1 MPLLFW
7 FDYFLIS
14 RPDICQNKAPKNI
27 LKSTDLYSLRQF
39 LSQRKSEGIEIRKFH
54 KIPFLAT
61 QQWLWRRPLQPL
73 WIAQWTILNFKWPHS
88 LSSSL
93 SKWLLYRY
101 SLHQMNIFLMARLQC
116 LRPGQYFFITKG
128 QEISE
133 GNWCLQFSQK
143 TTKILFHIS
152 ALTSKKWLNQTNK
165 GPLLCWM

>member
-1 MPLLFW
+1 MKQGQIRAVAKIKPG
-7 FDYFLIS
+7 DEINVNYS
-14 RPDICQNKAPKNI
+14 SSMSMKN
-27 LKSTDLYSLRQF
+27 LQTRSSLSHAF
-39 LSQRKSEGIEIRKFH
+39 TIPESKNLHFFH
-54 KIPFLAT
+54 KIPPLAT

-133 GNWCLQFSQK
+133 GNWCLQFSPK
-143 TTKILFHIS
+143 
-152 ALTSKKWLNQTNK
+152 NNK
-165 GPLLCWM
+165 NIYFPNFCSSI

>member
-1 MPLLFW
+1 MKIGGNNALSISFGKY
-7 FDYFLIS
+7 YFRLYHSRIEVLQNWSAIS
-14 RPDICQNKAPKNI
+14 CVSFSHK
-27 LKSTDLYSLRQF
+27 
-39 LSQRKSEGIEIRKFH
+39 RKSEGIEIHFFFH
-54 KIPFLAT
+54 KIPSLAT

-133 GNWCLQFSQK
+133 GNWCLQFSPK
-143 TTKILFHIS
+143 
-152 ALTSKKWLNQTNK
+152 NNK
-165 GPLLCWM
+165 NIYFPNFCSSI

>member
-1 MPLLFW
+1 MYQRHYMVPFFMIWPFFRFWGRNLSKFLLF
-7 FDYFLIS
+7 FGKF
-14 RPDICQNKAPKNI
+14 KAPKNI

-133 GNWCLQFSQK
+133 GNWCLQFSPK
-143 TTKILFHIS
+143 
-152 ALTSKKWLNQTNK
+152 NNK
-165 GPLLCWM
+165 NIYFPNFCSSI